1 MLKTPDMKRS
11 SAKRYSWYALAAL
24 MVLLC
29 AFPSGA
35 FAAGPPVP
43 SEMSKPMA
51 QVLIFVIIGLLL
63 IIALLANVVMGA
75 AQLFLQR
82 YKDAKNAVHSGPGK
96 VLSLLLV
103 CLLSTPLFAQDAAT
117 AATATAAAAPAA
129 DNYGGL
135 SATAFYA
142 LISVIFIELI
152 ILFTLLYN
160 LRLLLAKEAAA
171 ISVSGEVVV
180 KPAFSWSAWWDKF
193 NSLRP
198 IQEEANIDLGHDYD
212 GIRELDNRLP
222 PWWLYGFYVCIVVA
236 GVYLYRYHVAHT
248 APLPK
253 EELQIA
259 MKAAEAEK
267 EEYLKKSANKVDENT
282 VTYQSDAA
290 TLEAGKKIFTTVC
303 AACHLA
309 DGGGSVGP
317 NLTDDY
323 WIHGGSIKD
332 IFKTIKYGWPE
343 KGMKSWQDDYS
354 PVQIA
359 QLASF
364 VKSLKGTKPAKAKE
378 PQGPLYEENAG
389 GAAAP
394 AAADS
399 AKAQQPAADKK

>member
-1 MLKTPDMKRS
+1 MLKTPDMKRP

-24 MVLLC
+24 MVMLC

-82 YKDAKNAVHSGPGK
+82 YKDAKKAVHSGPGK
-96 VLSLLLV
+96 VLSLLVV

-117 AATATAAAAPAA
+117 AATAAPAA
-129 DNYGGL
+129 DSYGGL

-160 LRLLLAKEAAA
+160 LKLLLAREAAA
-171 ISVSGEVVV
+171 ISVSGEVVE

-198 IQEEANIDLGHDYD
+198 IHEEANIDLGHDYD

-282 VTYQSDAA
+282 VTYQSDAT

-323 WIHGGSIKD
+323 WIHGGGIKD

-359 QLASF
+359 QLTSF
-364 VKSLKGTKPAKAKE
+364 VKSLKGTKPAKGKE
-378 PQGPLYEENAG
+378 PQGPLYEENA
-389 GAAAP
+389 AP

-399 AKAQQPAADKK
+399 AKTQQPAADKK